1 MISNNCLK
9 KKNRQTLSISANE
22 VIRPEE
28 EKIVKI
34 VMFFE
39 LIDNLSTGFHKDCEN
54 LMQPPEWLRSLQPHI
69 WRLLLP
75 KITVGWLWL
84 PQENE
89 LMPRYK

>member
-1 MISNNCLK
+1 
-9 KKNRQTLSISANE
+9 
-22 VIRPEE
+22 
-28 EKIVKI
+28 
-34 VMFFE
+34 MFFE

-89 LMPRYK
+89 LMPRYKLMMKTLAKYN